1 MQTHTPNA
9 LTDALPQEELFFDRP
24 MSAYTTIKVGG
35 PAAMMME
42 AHSAQQVAR
51 AIQAARQRGIPTL
64 LLGNGSNLLMDD
76 AGFDGLVIRFGEAF
90 SQVKLEGNTLT
101 AQAGASLMALSRL
114 TVEHS
119 LAGLEFAAGIPA
131 SLGGAALMNAGAYGG
146 EMAHVIRHV
155 DCLDPQGRAVR
166 LQVKDIGY
174 GYRDSRMMREGYTVL
189 SACME
194 LKPGDG
200 EAIRRCVQENQ
211 MHRRNKQPLTY
222 PSAGSFFKRPP
233 GYFAG
238 ALIEQAGLKG
248 CRRGA
253 AQVSELHAGFLI
265 NLGGATGQDFRSL
278 VAHVQDTVE
287 QRSGVWLEPEV
298 RIIGRRGA

>member
-1 MQTHTPNA
+1 MQTHAPHA
-9 LTDALPQEELFFDRP
+9 LTDALPQEELFFNRP

-35 PAAMMME
+35 PAAFMME
-42 AHSAQQVAR
+42 ATSAEQVAR
-51 AIQAARQRGIPTL
+51 AIRAAHQRGIPML
-64 LLGNGSNLLMDD
+64 LLGNGSNLLVDD
-76 AGFDGLVIRFGEAF
+76 AGFDGLVIHFGEAF
-90 SQVKLEGNTLT
+90 AQVHLEGNVLT

-114 TVEHS
+114 SVEHS

-146 EMAHVIRHV
+146 EMAHIVRFV
-155 DCLDPQGRAVR
+155 DCLDKQGRPVR
-166 LQVKDIGY
+166 LPVKDIGY
-174 GYRDSRMMREGYTVL
+174 GYRSSLMMHEGYTVL
-189 SACME
+189 SVCME

-200 EAIRRCVQENQ
+200 EAIRHCVQENQ
-211 MHRRNKQPLTY
+211 RHRREKQPLTY

-248 CRRGA
+248 SRVGA

-265 NLGGATGQDFRSL
+265 NLGGATAQDFLGL
-278 VAHVQDTVE
+278 VARVQNTVE
-287 QRSGVWLEPEV
+287 QMSGVRLEPEV
-298 RIIGRRGA
+298 RIIRRPGK